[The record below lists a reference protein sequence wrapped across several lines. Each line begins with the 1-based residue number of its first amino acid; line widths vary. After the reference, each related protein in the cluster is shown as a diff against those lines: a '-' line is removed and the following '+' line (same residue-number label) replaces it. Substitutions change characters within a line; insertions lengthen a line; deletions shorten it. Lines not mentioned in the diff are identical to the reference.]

1 MGNASAMLTQYDIE
15 EVQDHCNYLFSQQE
29 IVALYSRF
37 CQLDRTAKG
46 FISSDE
52 FLSIPEFSLNPLSQ
66 RLLKMVDGLNFK
78 DFVAFLSAFSPQA
91 TTQQKIEFIFKVYD
105 ADGKGRVT
113 FKDLLEVLR
122 DLTGS
127 FMSEEQREVT
137 SNSNRSLPLV
147 VFFDLPFNISYRASI
162 LNVVDHCPYWHL
174 KKELLAPFLDEIGI
188 PILKFKWCIKYEWK
202 TEYTILSY
210 VKLQLL
216 LSSNSKLL
224 IFNCV
229 AEKVLGQVLEE
240 AGYSRESTLYFE
252 DFMKICKAAVASP
265 EPQSFPAIE
274 IQASVWRCVSLYF
287 SVFKL
292 IGYGLNSWCGVERR
306 GMASASLFSASLC
319 SSSLS
324 HLGLRRGGNRSLS
337 LPRRRIMEVV
347 CGSDGIG
354 EKSKGTAG
362 EDEDKPSFNPF
373 GFVTDNPSSRSA
385 IQLPESPAE
394 DGNVGQMLYR
404 IEDKGKEYGS
414 YVKSGKFRWF
424 VRETGWCYALGNP
437 DQFPQP
443 WSLLPDKV
451 FTRSSN
457 TRGTILFI
465 HGAPTQ
471 SFSYREVMSQFAFT
485 SSTVQTWGWTDLFN
499 VRLAR
504 EEPFIRTFRMADAGY
519 HCFAPDWIG
528 FGFSD
533 KPQPG
538 YGFSYTENEFHKV
551 LDELLGTLNIRSPF
565 FLVVQGFLVG
575 SYGLTWALNNSSKI
589 SKLVILNSP
598 LTNSSPLPGLF
609 QKLRIPLYGEFTC
622 QNAIIAERFIEAGS
636 PYVCLEGKL
645 CVAIYVLKSEK
656 ADVYRLP
663 YLSSGGPGF
672 GLYP

>member
-1 MGNASAMLTQYDIE
+1 
-15 EVQDHCNYLFSQQE
+15 
-29 IVALYSRF
+29 
-37 CQLDRTAKG
+37 
-46 FISSDE
+46 
-52 FLSIPEFSLNPLSQ
+52 
-66 RLLKMVDGLNFK
+66 
-78 DFVAFLSAFSPQA
+78 
-91 TTQQKIEFIFKVYD
+91 
-105 ADGKGRVT
+105 
-113 FKDLLEVLR
+113 
-122 DLTGS
+122 
-127 FMSEEQREVT
+127 
-137 SNSNRSLPLV
+137 
-147 VFFDLPFNISYRASI
+147 
-162 LNVVDHCPYWHL
+162 
-174 KKELLAPFLDEIGI
+174 
-188 PILKFKWCIKYEWK
+188 
-202 TEYTILSY
+202 
-210 VKLQLL
+210 
-216 LSSNSKLL
+216 
-224 IFNCV
+224 
-229 AEKVLGQVLEE
+229 
-240 AGYSRESTLYFE
+240 
-252 DFMKICKAAVASP
+252 
-265 EPQSFPAIE
+265 
-274 IQASVWRCVSLYF
+274 
-287 SVFKL
+287 
-292 IGYGLNSWCGVERR
+292 
-306 GMASASLFSASLC
+306 MASASLFSASLC

-424 VRETGWCYALGNP
+424 VRETG
-437 DQFPQP
+437 
-443 WSLLPDKV
+443 
-451 FTRSSN
+451 SSN

-471 SFSYREVMSQFAFT
+471 SFSYREVMSQ
-485 SSTVQTWGWTDLFN
+485 
-499 VRLAR
+499 
-504 EEPFIRTFRMADAGY
+504 MADAGY

-636 PYVCLEGKL
+636 PYV
-645 CVAIYVLKSEK
+645 LKSEK

-672 GLYP
+672 ALLEAAKKANFADVLSRIVTGFSFNSWDKPVLVAWGVADKHLKFSEAEEFQKGNPDAVEIMKIEGAGHMPQEDWPEKTVNALKAFL